1 MLAEEVVEQ
10 RATALLPQ
18 TAEVSGL
25 VAGASIGTMGCATG
39 QTLSSP
45 NNFEPWPEE
54 VNNIKTET
62 GRLNQPTELRW
73 SE

>member
-1 MLAEEVVEQ
+1 MLTEEVLQQ
-10 RATALLPQ
+10 RATALLSQ
-18 TAEVSGL
+18 TAELRGL

-39 QTLSSP
+39 QTLRSP
-45 NNFEPWPEE
+45 DNVEPWPEE

-62 GRLNQPTELRW
+62 RHLYQPTKLRW